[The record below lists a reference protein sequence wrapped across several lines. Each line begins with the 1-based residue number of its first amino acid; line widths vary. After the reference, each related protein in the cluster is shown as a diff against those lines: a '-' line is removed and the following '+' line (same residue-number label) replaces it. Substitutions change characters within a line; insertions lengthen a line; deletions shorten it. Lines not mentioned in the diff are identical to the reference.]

1 VLVRTLLG
9 IGAIASIIVGIILL
23 ATILG
28 GIDVVDYN
36 TQVAVGLTLLGAGIA
51 YWILKPLIDIRIGS
65 LTGVLT
71 TTTREQQ
78 GTSNVSQVLGTPN
91 SFEDGIQH
99 YNTRDELPRFGE
111 LLGLAHKKI
120 EMSALTFYIVTL
132 QHIGDIETV
141 INRGVKITFLLLNP
155 DSTLSPKTCSKSARW

>member
-65 LTGVLT
+65 LTCVLT

-78 GTSNVSQVLGTPN
+78 GRVTNYLVSV
-91 SFEDGIQH
+91 S
-99 YNTRDELPRFGE
+99 Y
-111 LLGLAHKKI
+111 
-120 EMSALTFYIVTL
+120 
-132 QHIGDIETV
+132 
-141 INRGVKITFLLLNP
+141 
-155 DSTLSPKTCSKSARW
+155 